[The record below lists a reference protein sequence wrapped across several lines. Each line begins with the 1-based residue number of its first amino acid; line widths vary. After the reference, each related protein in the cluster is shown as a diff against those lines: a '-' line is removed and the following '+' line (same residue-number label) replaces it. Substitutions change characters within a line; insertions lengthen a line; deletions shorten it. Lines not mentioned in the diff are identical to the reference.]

1 MDTAII
7 PKSSSCDSRD
17 FEVKPKAACQSVQLD
32 TCNDSDISVVG
43 IYKMSVNRSPTV
55 EWYSLLLLI
64 NDTSGHLCCFIL
76 SCNNVLQKYQKFLLQ
91 RYQSH
96 YRYLVVQTGKQLSA
110 LLQNLENHRMMI

>member
-43 IYKMSVNRSPTV
+43 ISGTSV
-55 EWYSLLLLI
+55 
-64 NDTSGHLCCFIL
+64 
-76 SCNNVLQKYQKFLLQ
+76 K
-91 RYQSH
+91 H
-96 YRYLVVQTGKQLSA
+96 YY
-110 LLQNLENHRMMI
+110 MII